1 MKEFRKARG
10 VTERYSSLEEF
21 REARAT
27 KPNKKQVEKEQTWKE
42 KERESFASECPV
54 CKQKLTY
61 IYGTNVCACKNPEC
75 KGYKIIAST
84 RYLMSPQFIYVDK
97 IMKGTETI
105 FSVEDFRES
114 TVNYGRDHSRRYKRK
129 EDKLCSSKRFI

>member
-10 VTERYSSLEEF
+10 VTERYSSLAEF

-42 KERESFASECPV
+42 KERESFSSECPV

-61 IYGTNVCACKNPEC
+61 IYGTNVCVCKNPEC
-75 KGYKIIAST
+75 KGYKNTKTDEDGNEIVWYTPVIS
-84 RYLMSPQFIYVDK
+84 YLNGYK
-97 IMKGTETI
+97 TNKGLRI
-105 FSVEDFRES
+105 FDE
-114 TVNYGRDHSRRYKRK
+114 N
-129 EDKLCSSKRFI
+129 